1 MAADGDQRFV
11 KLDDDPEH
19 GPSPAD
25 SERFLVGPV
34 AGAVA
39 GLVVGLLV
47 LLIGY
52 RAGTIGDSSN
62 PATLFGLPLAGAV
75 IGLMLGL
82 LLSAVGRSTEDAPV
96 RDRRFLHRRHA
107 ATPVSGDDVHGAA
120 DHRHVE
126 HAPDRR

>member
-1 MAADGDQRFV
+1 MAQEDRRFV

-25 SERFLVGPV
+25 SERVLVGPV
-34 AGAVA
+34 TGAIAGF
-39 GLVVGLLV
+39 VVGLVILLV
-47 LLIGY
+47 AD
-52 RAGTIGDSSN
+52 RAGTVGDASN

-82 LLSAVGRSTEDAPV
+82 LLSVVGRSTEDAPV
-96 RDRRFLHRRHA
+96 RDRRYLHRRHA
-107 ATPVSGDDVHGAA
+107 ATPVSGDDVDGAA

>member
-1 MAADGDQRFV
+1 MASDDRRFV

-19 GPSPAD
+19 GPSPAE
-25 SERFLVGPV
+25 SERVLVGPI

-39 GLVVGLLV
+39 GLVVGLV
-47 LLIGY
+47 LLFVAD
-52 RAGTIGDSSN
+52 RAGTVGDSSN

-82 LLSAVGRSTEDAPV
+82 LLSVVGRSTEDAPV
-96 RDRRFLHRRHA
+96 RDRRYLHRRHA
-107 ATPVSGDDVHGAA
+107 ATPVSGDDVDRAA

-126 HAPDRR
+126 HSPDRR